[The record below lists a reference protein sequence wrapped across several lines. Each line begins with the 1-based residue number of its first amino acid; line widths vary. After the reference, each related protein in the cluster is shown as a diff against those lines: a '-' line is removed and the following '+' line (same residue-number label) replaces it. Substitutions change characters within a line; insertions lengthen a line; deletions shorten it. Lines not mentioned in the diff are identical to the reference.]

1 VVLVQVFGS
10 DELQDRITKVFEA
23 LVVARRQVRALIGE
37 RAVGDRLEQEARVA
51 EMDSDL
57 LLEQL

>member
-1 VVLVQVFGS
+1 MVLVQVLGS
-10 DELQDRITKVFEA
+10 DELQDRVAEVFQP

-37 RAVGDRLEQEARVA
+37 RAVSDRLEEEAGVA
-51 EMDSDL
+51 EVDSDL